1 MRVRL
6 NLMPWRELHRVAV
19 VRQFR
24 AVLIASLVMA
34 VVAVMLLDEVMQS
47 RVARQHAVITAL
59 QRELEGVDTA
69 LAQVEQLRASRN
81 ALLAQ
86 YMALSRLRRAQA
98 LLPAL
103 FSGLEMAMP
112 EGARLH
118 ELDVQGNRVQLTG
131 MAASASVVALLLRR
145 MEQADV
151 LQDLELVH
159 LRHGA
164 GGDEFVVTAR
174 LSASWS

>member
-1 MRVRL
+1 MKVRL
-6 NLMPWRELHRVAV
+6 NLMPWRELRRVAV

-24 AVLIASLVMA
+24 IVLMACLVMA
-34 VVAVMLLDEVMQS
+34 VVAVMLLDEVTRS
-47 RVARQHAVITAL
+47 RVARQHEVITAL
-59 QRELEGVDTA
+59 QHEAEGFDTA
-69 LAQVEQLRASRN
+69 LAQVEHLRASRN

-86 YMALSRLRRAQA
+86 YLALSRLRAAQA

-103 FSGLEMAMP
+103 FSSLEMAMP

-118 ELDVQGNRVQLTG
+118 ELDVQDDRVQLTG
-131 MAASASVVALLLRR
+131 MAASVSVVALLMRR
-145 MEQADV
+145 LEQADV

-159 LRHGA
+159 LRHSS
-164 GGDEFVVTAR
+164 GGDEFVMTAR

>member
-6 NLMPWRELHRVAV
+6 NLMPWRELRRVAV

-24 AVLIASLVMA
+24 AVLMACLVMA

-47 RVARQHAVITAL
+47 RVARQQAVNTAL

-69 LAQVEQLRASRN
+69 MAQVEHLRASRN

-86 YMALSRLRRAQA
+86 YMALSRLRGAQA

-103 FSGLEMAMP
+103 FSDLEMAMP

-118 ELDVQGNRVQLTG
+118 ELDVQGSRVQLTG

>member
-6 NLMPWRELHRVAV
+6 NLMPWRELRRVTV

-24 AVLIASLVMA
+24 GVLMASLVLA
-34 VVAVMLLDEVMQS
+34 VVAVMLFDQSMQS
-47 RVARQHAVITAL
+47 RLVRQHEVISAL
-59 QRELEGVDTA
+59 QRELEGFDTA
-69 LAQVEQLRASRN
+69 QAQVEHLRASRN
-81 ALLAQ
+81 AVLAQ
-86 YMALSRLRRAQA
+86 YVALSRLRATQA

-118 ELDVQGNRVQLTG
+118 ELDVQGDRVQLTG
-131 MAASASVVALLLRR
+131 MAASASVVALLMRR
-145 MEQADV
+145 LEQAAV
-151 LQDLELVH
+151 LQGLELVH
-159 LRHGA
+159 LRHSS
-164 GGDEFVVTAR
+164 GGDEFVMTAR